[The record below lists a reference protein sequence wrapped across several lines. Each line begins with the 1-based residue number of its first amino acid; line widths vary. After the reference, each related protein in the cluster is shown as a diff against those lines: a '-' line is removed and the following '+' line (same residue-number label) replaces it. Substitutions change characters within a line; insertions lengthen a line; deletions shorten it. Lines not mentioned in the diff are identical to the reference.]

1 MKIEIPPHLWHI
13 ERNLD
18 MTHGSQVVNFIRLHV
33 RNDGNKIG
41 CIAQVAIMKKK
52 LDAGLVAVAV
62 DVINTASVE
71 GRRTTDDAMNLSDN
85 GEISEQTCCCNKA
98 R

>member
-1 MKIEIPPHLWHI
+1 
-13 ERNLD
+13 
-18 MTHGSQVVNFIRLHV
+18 MTHGSQIVNFIGFHV
-33 RNDGNKIG
+33 RNDCNKIG